1 MLPGEVTNTPG
12 VAHPAETML
21 PPVPLRGGIRLAKKR
36 ALLMSLAMFCLLTR
50 GTTAP
55 AAYGPTNH
63 RSPGPGEIP
72 VTGAGACDQAGK
84 TYVLTRD
91 VSSEMSAL
99 FVGKDITLDLNG
111 YTVWY
116 AAGRYEH
123 VPNYGFEEGLAHW
136 DVSMAPSAKTE
147 DTDKVKPFIGKKILR
162 LSKGEE
168 IVSEYITLPVANRSY
183 YAMCG
188 VLTNEMKVT
197 VGVDDER
204 GRPVI
209 CDLSYGDEKRR
220 TCPQT
225 GNTML
230 GGGFVFAY
238 LRDLPAG
245 KYRIRVHADTDC
257 LLDEVDIRP
266 ALDAG
271 IGIVG
276 PVQPWGSYDSLLLW
290 SPVGFPDYAKTP
302 GGTEPASWI
311 PRVTGPC
318 TITIRNGVIRNGFE
332 GIRSWG
338 VFSSTD
344 EVRVVLD
351 NVRVVTSGISA
362 GALRVPRATI
372 RNCRFENDAPFIIQ
386 RHDGSDCS
394 VSLTSADGSEVSN
407 STFIGGQGNLSVS
420 CKGNVTIHDNLFVN
434 RETVVN
440 HYSLGLGSGAEIYR
454 NVFRPEIGSGILT
467 GGQNNDIHD
476 NSFEIVAANGCCEY
490 TDHTEYTTSAIRLT
504 DYDRPAGTGCFN
516 NRVHH
521 NRMKVVGRSYPNY
534 PDYRPIAAGVR
545 VDCGGGVNYV
555 YDNDITVELRDLNTT
570 AQAAAFYVSLS
581 NGGEYRHNRVTTNV
595 PAFWIGNPYGPAK
608 NAKVIEN
615 TIIRAGHAPA
625 DFKPFRLGWW
635 QYGAVGI
642 EFIGNRFVNCEFGVQ
657 AQEGVEI
664 RYTNR

>member
-1 MLPGEVTNTPG
+1 MLYMLIVLLAAEALAVYRTVTPRPVPADVIAVSGPG
-12 VAHPAETML
+12 V
-21 PPVPLRGGIRLAKKR
+21 
-36 ALLMSLAMFCLLTR
+36 
-50 GTTAP
+50 
-55 AAYGPTNH
+55 
-63 RSPGPGEIP
+63 
-72 VTGAGACDQAGK
+72 CDQAGK

-91 VSSEMSAL
+91 ISSEMTPIFLADN
-99 FVGKDITLDLNG
+99 VTLDLNG
-111 YTVWY
+111 HTISY
-116 AAGRYEH
+116 AASRYEH

-136 DVSMAPSAKTE
+136 DISKAPSAKTE

-197 VGVDDER
+197 VSVDDAA
-204 GRPVI
+204 GTPVI
-209 CDLSYGDEKRR
+209 CDLKYSDEKRL

-225 GNTML
+225 GSTML

-245 KYRIRVHADTDC
+245 RYRIRLHADTDC
-257 LLDEVDIRP
+257 RVDEADIRP
-266 ALDAG
+266 AMDVG

-276 PVQPWGSYDSLLLW
+276 AVHPWGSYGSVLQW
-290 SPVGFPDYAKTP
+290 SPVGFPDYAKSP
-302 GGTEPASWI
+302 GATDPASWI
-311 PRVTGPC
+311 PRVAGPG
-318 TITIRNGVIRNGFE
+318 TITIRNGVIKNGFE

-338 VFSSTD
+338 ILSTAED
-344 EVRVVLD
+344 VRVVLD
-351 NVRVVTSGISA
+351 NVRVITSGISA
-362 GALRVPRATI
+362 GSVRVPRATI
-372 RNCRFENDAPFIIQ
+372 RNCRFENDALFVIQ
-386 RHDGSDCS
+386 RHDTSDCS
-394 VSLTSADGSEVSN
+394 VALTSADGSEVSD
-407 STFIGGQGNLSVS
+407 SEFIGGQGNLSVS
-420 CKGNVTIHDNLFVN
+420 CKENARIHDNLFVN

-440 HYSLGLGSGAEIYR
+440 HYSLGLGSGAEVYR
-454 NVFRPEIGSGILT
+454 NAFKPEIGSGILT

-476 NSFEIVAANGCCEY
+476 NTFEIEAANGCCEY
-490 TDHTEYTTSAIRLT
+490 TDHTEYTISAIRLT
-504 DYDRPAGTGCFN
+504 DYDRPPGTGCFN

-521 NRMKVVGRSYPNY
+521 NRIHVVGRSYPNY

-545 VDCGGGVNYV
+545 VDCGGGVNHV

-615 TIIRAGHAPA
+615 TIIKSEHAPA

-642 EFIGNRFVNCEFGVQ
+642 EFVGNKFVNCEFGVQ

-664 RYTNR
+664 QYTNR